1 MTTLVTRARL
11 LSTVLRTGDT
21 PRIARLMTRFTT
33 LELTGIIPALTGL
46 DRRKLAAVLLD
57 NAEAPTGLDHFDA
70 RSIALL
76 VQSATA
82 GDQTS
87 ILWRLLTTQERFRCE
102 ALMAIDEQQRRDLI
116 DAQPKALRKRLIAC
130 LPVNQRSRWDKD
142 AFGAAFRLHRLFAS

>member
-33 LELTGIIPALTGL
+33 LEWTGIIPALTGL
-46 DRRKLAAVLLD
+46 DRRKLAAVLLEY
-57 NAEAPTGLDHFDA
+57 AEAPTGLEHFDA

-76 VQSATA
+76 LQSANA
-82 GDQTS
+82 GDQTAM
-87 ILWRLLTTQERFRCE
+87 LWRLLTAHERFRGE
-102 ALMAIDEQQRRDLI
+102 ALLAIDEHQRRDLI
-116 DAQPKALRKRLIAC
+116 DAQPPVLRKRLIAC
-130 LPVNQRSRWDKD
+130 LPVSQRSRWDKD